1 MPQRPP
7 RQRLSSNALVVI
19 NAWVAGKQEV
29 MYILPPGRQGGDLT
43 PGIFSA
49 AFPARNN
56 PIVQL
61 VCNWREEKPREKSC
75 GKTASGRTLLYEIK
89 MRP

>member
-1 MPQRPP
+1 
-7 RQRLSSNALVVI
+7 
-19 NAWVAGKQEV
+19 
-29 MYILPPGRQGGDLT
+29 LT
-43 PGIFSA
+43 PGIFSP